1 MTYLL
6 LEMFGAKMRVV
17 NLLCLTG
24 VLDVVVMMMVMVYL
38 LCYSHSLVLLI
49 TITITTNI
57 ITISLT
63 RLLHLLLPRLLY
75 SHLVA
80 QTALDRRILAL
91 LRQDLALCR
100 RYGTL
105 VQ

>member
-1 MTYLL
+1 
-6 LEMFGAKMRVV
+6 MFGAKMRVV
-17 NLLCLTG
+17 NLFCLAG
-24 VLDVVVMMMVMVYL
+24 VLDVVVVMVVMVYL

-49 TITITTNI
+49 TIIITTN

-63 RLLHLLLPRLLY
+63 RLLDLLLPRLLY

-91 LRQDLALCR
+91 LRQDLALCW